1 MKEITYTIPDP
12 QGIHARPAG
21 VLTKKAKEFAC
32 SVTMKKGDK
41 TADAKKMFAVMGL
54 AVKNGET
61 VTFTLEGEDEE
72 QSAVALEQ
80 MLKENL

>member
-1 MKEITYTIPDP
+1 
-12 QGIHARPAG
+12 
-21 VLTKKAKEFAC
+21 
-32 SVTMKKGDK
+32 
-41 TADAKKMFAVMGL
+41 MFAVMGL

-72 QSAVALEQ
+72 QAAVALEQ